1 MGSKMSF
8 IVKDEKWA
16 EELQEGLEEYL
27 MRCQDSID
35 EDEEFETMSGELYCG
50 CNVCYYREM
59 LFFVAPEIMRGQNEQ
74 KIELK

>member
-1 MGSKMSF
+1 MSF

-35 EDEEFETMSGELYCG
+35 ENEEFKTMSGELYCG